1 MVNILIAQS
10 IDLGTNYGFGKQEF
24 SSPGSILS
32 NFLPF
37 FFSIV
42 GLIILFYIIFASF
55 KILTSGGNK
64 EELQKAKQML
74 SHGVIGILILI
85 LSFAIVQYVFEVIG
99 LKGFKIIK

>member
-1 MVNILIAQS
+1 MYVLIAQS
-10 IDLGTNYGFGKQEF
+10 IDLGQNFGFGKQEF

-42 GLIILFYIIFASF
+42 GLIILIYIIFASF
-55 KILTSGGNK
+55 KLLTSGGNK
-64 EELQKAKQML
+64 EELGKAQLML
-74 SHGVIGILILI
+74 SHAAIGVLILI
-85 LSFAIVQYVFEVIG
+85 FSFVLVQYLFEAIG